1 MTKVAQLPGPA
12 LRSAALMAKLFMAT
26 LFMVAQFL
34 APASAETASV
44 APPPPAPGAT
54 CVSNDRF
61 IVVSRSADAP
71 GDDILARPA
80 PPRSTPAACAFEEMP
95 EAFRVARAGEAKYV
109 LALEGNFLILDQGTG
124 PSIRNLLLID
134 LAARREL
141 WRSRHVPEPA
151 PTLSGHSLVF
161 HKYLRMARRKDCR
174 NARRIV
180 LQGLTPLYV
189 VKGELSLPARIF
201 TTTGQP
207 RCIAGQ

>member
-1 MTKVAQLPGPA
+1 MTKVAQLSSPA
-12 LRSAALMAKLFMAT
+12 PRSAALMVT

-44 APPPPAPGAT
+44 PSALPASRTT

-71 GDDILARPA
+71 GDDVLARPA
-80 PPRSTPAACAFEEMP
+80 PPRSTPAACAFEETP
-95 EAFRVARAGEAKYV
+95 EAYHVARVGEAKYV

-124 PSIRNLLLID
+124 PSIRRLLLVD

-161 HKYLRMARRKDCR
+161 QKYLRVARRKDCR
-174 NARRIV
+174 NVRRIV

-189 VKGELSLPARIF
+189 VKGELSLPSRVF

>member
-1 MTKVAQLPGPA
+1 
-12 LRSAALMAKLFMAT
+12 MAKLFMAT

-34 APASAETASV
+34 APARAETASV
-44 APPPPAPGAT
+44 APAPPAPGAA
-54 CVSNDRF
+54 CVSNDQF
-61 IVVSRSADAP
+61 IVVSRSADAA

-80 PPRSTPAACAFEEMP
+80 LPRSTPAVCAFEEMP
-95 EAFRVARAGEAKYV
+95 EAFRVARAGEAKFV

-124 PSIRNLLLID
+124 PSIRRLLLVD

-161 HKYLRMARRKDCR
+161 QKYLRVARRKDCQ
-174 NARRIV
+174 NVRRIV

-189 VKGELSLPARIF
+189 VKGEFSLPARVF
-201 TTTGQP
+201 KATGHPQ
-207 RCIAGQ
+207 CIAGQ